1 MENMYKMLEKDP
13 NLLWVCINQII
24 ISLKPI
30 SIHQNILIK
39 YATIL
44 AYYPMKESKME
55 IFIKLDKKQKVGM
68 LSRHIMGVASK
79 LGIYQTLLKEI
90 INLKQ
95 SHRTARK
102 YIKPKPKK
110 RTFFK
115 EDKRDDFW
123 EKVYVDTQSKLN
135 YHFLLLLDIIIEE
148 INRRHNLKYLRK
160 KKLEEILQN

>member
-1 MENMYKMLEKDP
+1 MENMYKMLEKDH

-110 RTFFK
+110 IIVNHGDPQRSVEF
-115 EDKRDDFW
+115 
-123 EKVYVDTQSKLN
+123 SKAVAQRFGISSTAIRN
-135 YHFLLLLDIIIEE
+135 LDA
-148 INRRHNLKYLRK
+148 LR
-160 KKLEEILQN
+160 LR